1 MMPAWTNQVP
11 EAKRISTVFNII
23 AEIWYFLV
31 LSSNSF
37 FCGFLSFFFPKWSAK
52 GMGFMG
58 HGFFFYCLGL
68 CVCLCECVYGLVY
81 VLVCVCVCVCICEY
95 VYLCVCL
102 YMYVCMGV

>member
-37 FCGFLSFFFPKWSAK
+37 FLWFSFLFFFLNGPPREWASWD
-52 GMGFMG
+52 MDFS
-58 HGFFFYCLGL
+58 FT
-68 CVCLCECVYGLVY
+68 V
-81 VLVCVCVCVCICEY
+81 
-95 VYLCVCL
+95 
-102 YMYVCMGV
+102 